1 MLMAE
6 EDQEKTSFITTTIRK
21 KGGPA
26 RPFGLKKA
34 GATTTLKKGQG
45 GYDFDLS

>member
-6 EDQEKTSFITTTIRK
+6 EDKEKTSFITTTIIK
-21 KGGPA
+21 KGYE
-26 RPFGLKKA
+26 GLKKA